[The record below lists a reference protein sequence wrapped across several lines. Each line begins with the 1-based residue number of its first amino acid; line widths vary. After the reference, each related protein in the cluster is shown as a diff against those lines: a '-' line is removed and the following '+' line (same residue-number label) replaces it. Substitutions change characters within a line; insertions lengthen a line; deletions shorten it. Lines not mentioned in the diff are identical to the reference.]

1 MLAVTGRACEARQG
15 QAPRGREERAITTMM
30 TNATTDTDTVPPALP
45 ERVPAEP
52 RRTRA
57 KPEISRGR
65 TSIRF
70 NPFRHDRVQAGKA
83 LLLLEEKSFTP

>member
-1 MLAVTGRACEARQG
+1 
-15 QAPRGREERAITTMM
+15 MM

-65 TSIRF
+65 TAIRF
-70 NPFRHDRVQAGKA
+70 NPFRHGWDRREKD
-83 LLLLEEKSFTP
+83 LLF